1 MSLLSQPQEALSALP
16 LYPISQTVNPV
27 RRYLPLRPLS
37 AGCREG
43 QAVSGSRSGL
53 AAAACNKH
61 PASSS
66 TFFWPLPGPAHLLI
80 PKGAGRPARPTR
92 QFLPMSC
99 WGMVMVFSASL
110 FRQWKESHF
119 VSPASNAGGSVPG
132 FRWFCPER
140 GYGLRA
146 FYGKACR
153 ILQCGDYKF
162 TTNPQKIPKILGIFL
177 LIK

>member
-99 WGMVMVFSASL
+99 WGMVMVFSAPL
-110 FRQWKESHF
+110 FRQRKESHF
-119 VSPASNAGGSVPG
+119 VSPASDAGGSAPG

-140 GYGLRA
+140 GYGLRT
-146 FYGKACR
+146 FYGKALR

-162 TTNPQKIPKILGIFL
+162 TTNL
-177 LIK
+177 